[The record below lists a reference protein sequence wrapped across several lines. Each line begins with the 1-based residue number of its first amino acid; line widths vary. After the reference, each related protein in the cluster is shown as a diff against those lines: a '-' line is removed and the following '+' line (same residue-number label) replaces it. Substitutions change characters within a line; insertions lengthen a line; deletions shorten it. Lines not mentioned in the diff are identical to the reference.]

1 MLGGVLVIVG
11 FFVILMIHE
20 GGHLVAAKAFGMKA
34 TKYFLGFGPT
44 LWSFKRGETEY
55 GVKAIPAGGFVSIVG
70 MNPLEYVPPEE
81 EHRTYRGRP
90 FYQKSVVVMAGVAT
104 HFVVAFILIWTAN
117 VLIGRP
123 DPDQPQLEI
132 ARIVAETADGSP
144 TAAVE
149 AGLMAGDRLLAI
161 DGTPLERWSDLTTV
175 LRSSPNRF
183 VQLDVERNGER
194 LTLGGTLTS
203 RIDPDTG
210 EETGF
215 LGVSP
220 EIGRIRDNPIA
231 GIGTAAG
238 RVATFAQL
246 SVRGIWELV
255 SNFGSFVSAVF
266 SNDDKAINEVR
277 PVSVIG
283 ITQFGA
289 ATQRSGLNFTLE
301 LIAYVSVFVG
311 VLNAVPLYPFDGG
324 HFAVALYQ
332 KITGRQPDIR
342 KLAPIGA
349 LVFFFIVMVGVLGV
363 YFDIVH
369 PLDFG

>member
-1 MLGGVLVIVG
+1 MLGGLMVVAG
-11 FFVILMIHE
+11 FIAILMIHE

-34 TKYFLGFGPT
+34 TRYFLGFGPT
-44 LWSFKRGETEY
+44 LWSFRRGETEY
-55 GVKAIPAGGFVSIVG
+55 GVKAIPAGGFVTIIG
-70 MNPLEYVPPEE
+70 MNPLEYVTPEE
-81 EHRTYRGRP
+81 EGRTYRGRP

-123 DPDQPQLEI
+123 DPDTPLTEV
-132 ARIVAETADGSP
+132 ARVVQETEDGTP

-149 AGLMAGDRLLAI
+149 AGLMAGDRLVAMN
-161 DGTPLERWSDLTTV
+161 GAPVERWSDVTEV
-175 LRSSPNRF
+175 LRDNANRP
-183 VQLDVERNGER
+183 VRIQVERDGDI
-194 LTLGGTLTS
+194 LTLSGTLTS
-203 RIDPDTG
+203 RVDPDTG

-220 EIGRIRDNPIA
+220 KIGRARDNPVA
-231 GIGTAAG
+231 GMGTAAG
-238 RVATFAQL
+238 RIAYFTGL

-255 SNFGSFVSAVF
+255 SNFGSFFNAVF
-266 SNDDKAINEVR
+266 SDEEEVMEEAR

-289 ATQRSGLNFTLE
+289 ATQRSGFNYTLE

-324 HFAVALYQ
+324 HFAVAIYQ
-332 KITGRQPDIR
+332 KLTGRQPDIR
-342 KLAPIGA
+342 KLAPVGA

-363 YFDIVH
+363 YFDIAR

>member
-1 MLGGVLVIVG
+1 MLGGFLVIGG
-11 FFVILMIHE
+11 FLAILMIHE

-34 TKYFLGFGPT
+34 TRYFLGFGPT
-44 LWSFKRGETEY
+44 LWSFQRGETEY
-55 GVKAIPAGGFVSIVG
+55 GVKAIPAGGFVSIIG
-70 MNPLEYVPPEE
+70 MNPLEYVDPEE

-104 HFVVAFILIWTAN
+104 HFVIAFILLWTAN

-123 DPDQPQLEI
+123 DADRPQLEI
-132 ARIVAETADGSP
+132 ARVVQETDDGLP

-149 AGLMAGDRLLAI
+149 AGLMVGDRLLAI
-161 DGTPLERWSDLTTV
+161 DGAPVEHWSDLSDV
-175 LRSSPNRF
+175 LEASPNRF
-183 VQLDVERNGER
+183 VQFEVERNGER
-194 LTLGGTLTS
+194 LALGGTLSS

-210 EETGF
+210 RETGF

-220 EIGRIRDNPIA
+220 VVGRTRDNPIA
-231 GIGTAAG
+231 GVGNAIGRIAYFT
-238 RVATFAQL
+238 RL
-246 SVRGIWELV
+246 SVWGIWELV
-255 SNFGSFVSAVF
+255 SNLGSFLSAVF
-266 SNDDKAINEVR
+266 TSNDDAIDEVR

-283 ITQFGA
+283 VTQFGA
-289 ATQRSGLNFTLE
+289 ATQRAGLNYTLE

-324 HFAVALYQ
+324 HFAVAIYQ
-332 KITGRQPDIR
+332 KVTGRQPDIR
-342 KLAPIGA
+342 KLVPVAVV
-349 LVFFFIVMVGVLGV
+349 VFLFIVMVGVLGV